1 MGNSVVTGISS
12 GSGGVIVL
20 TCHAVVK
27 LLILLFVLQFPFNEK
42 QIVCDDISSQF

>member
-1 MGNSVVTGISS
+1 MGNSVVIGISS

-27 LLILLFVLQFPFNEK
+27 LLILLFVLRFPFNEK
-42 QIVCDDISSQF
+42 QIVCDDRSHQF